1 MALSLVLHFDK
12 KCNDRP
18 NFLVL
23 NIWLKRSELF
33 LLNLSRNH
41 FSNHFK
47 HNPSESQTKNRNLVK
62 NVNYSKAISEII
74 SSHGAKKLRPCDVFC
89 WILNRHRAQSR

>member
-1 MALSLVLHFDK
+1 MALSSVLHFDK

-33 LLNLSRNH
+33 LLNSSRNH

-62 NVNYSKAISEII
+62 NVNIE
-74 SSHGAKKLRPCDVFC
+74 KLF
-89 WILNRHRAQSR
+89 Q